1 MSEHQLPESSAV
13 RDPRSRP
20 NSPKK
25 KVSFNQLENE
35 DATALSSVH
44 GNMKSTPNARNST
57 SLNPRNTAST
67 AISPEQYSQSPSR
80 RRQSSIAV
88 QKEIDSLQPLTPE
101 GARPVWAPGNTE
113 LMSQNLE
120 TLLRAARYTPES
132 RGAMVPATPN
142 TAQTPT
148 GSLSKKT
155 KKRPREDDSDDE
167 YKENKTPTSNKRRA
181 TRSTTAAARR
191 PIVKPIKPLPL
202 NHVVEVEPKID
213 LAKLAPQPLRISY
226 KPHPLE
232 DRSDAWYTEM
242 FRRLFRQTDK
252 FATRYFGVHDL
263 DAGEFFEPWAAGMTG
278 EFITWAEQVAESDP
292 NLGTGSWDD
301 LLRDT
306 MQRKWLVM
314 GILMKIVRVKI
325 FEVDLFG
332 AGKEQAELLH
342 GLSRAFVGREG
353 TATSPSL
360 SLDTSQ
366 LRLLMARRIRPSSL
380 KSGNSKNNHRPQR
393 SNRKLLLRRH
403 HTHRS
408 NLTPPQATNRLP
420 LRYATAF
427 RNPFA

>member
-1 MSEHQLPESSAV
+1 
-13 RDPRSRP
+13 
-20 NSPKK
+20 
-25 KVSFNQLENE
+25 
-35 DATALSSVH
+35 
-44 GNMKSTPNARNST
+44 
-57 SLNPRNTAST
+57 
-67 AISPEQYSQSPSR
+67 
-80 RRQSSIAV
+80 
-88 QKEIDSLQPLTPE
+88 
-101 GARPVWAPGNTE
+101 
-113 LMSQNLE
+113 
-120 TLLRAARYTPES
+120 
-132 RGAMVPATPN
+132 MVPATPN

-148 GSLSKKT
+148 GSLSKKA

-202 NHVVEVEPKID
+202 NHVVQVEPKID

-242 FRRLFRQTDK
+242 LRRLFRQTDK
-252 FATRYFGVHDL
+252 FATHYFGVHDL
-263 DAGEFFEPWAAGMTG
+263 DAGEFFEPWAAGMTD

-306 MQRKWLVM
+306 VQRKWLVM

-325 FEVDLFG
+325 FDVDLFG

-353 TATSPSL
+353 TATFSL
-360 SLDTSQ
+360 FIT
-366 LRLLMARRIRPSSL
+366 
-380 KSGNSKNNHRPQR
+380 
-393 SNRKLLLRRH
+393 
-403 HTHRS
+403 
-408 NLTPPQATNRLP
+408 
-420 LRYATAF
+420 
-427 RNPFA
+427 

>member
-1 MSEHQLPESSAV
+1 
-13 RDPRSRP
+13 
-20 NSPKK
+20 
-25 KVSFNQLENE
+25 
-35 DATALSSVH
+35 
-44 GNMKSTPNARNST
+44 
-57 SLNPRNTAST
+57 
-67 AISPEQYSQSPSR
+67 
-80 RRQSSIAV
+80 
-88 QKEIDSLQPLTPE
+88 
-101 GARPVWAPGNTE
+101 
-113 LMSQNLE
+113 
-120 TLLRAARYTPES
+120 
-132 RGAMVPATPN
+132 MVPATPN

-202 NHVVEVEPKID
+202 NHVVQVEPKID

-393 SNRKLLLRRH
+393 SNRKLLLRRR